1 MGMDIMTKLL
11 IRLFIRDANNVANP
25 RVRTAYGILSGA
37 VGIVCNLLLTVA
49 KFLIG
54 AVTNSIAITADA
66 VNNLSDAGSSAVTLF
81 SFKAANRPADD
92 EHPFGHGRI
101 EYIAALGVAFLILM
115 MGLELVRSSIDKI
128 MHPEALTFSV
138 PALIVLLLSIG
149 VKIWMALFN
158 RGLGKRIDSPAVG
171 AVVMDSVSDTAATA
185 VSMLALI
192 LSEFTALPLD
202 GYLGIVVALFIFYTG
217 IQIVR
222 DTVGSLLGQA
232 PDPKLVKMLETEI
245 LSFEGVVGVHDLIVH
260 DYGPNRIFASAHAE
274 VPANEDVMKSHDTID
289 LIERAIKKKFHLDM
303 VIHMDPIVVD
313 DEHINRLRMRIA
325 EIVRGVDPRFS
336 IHDFRMVEGPTHTNL
351 IFDLVI
357 PHNCGMT
364 KGEVYRQVN
373 ALVNELNPKYDT
385 VITVEHSFV
394 TETGLES

>member
-1 MGMDIMTKLL
+1 MTKLL
-11 IRLFIRDANNVANP
+11 IKLFIKDAGNTENP
-25 RVRTAYGILSGA
+25 AVRVRYGVLSGA
-37 VGIVCNLLLTVA
+37 VGIACNLLLTIA

-54 AVTNSIAITADA
+54 SLTNSIAITADA

-101 EYIAALGVAFLILM
+101 EYVAALGVAFLILM
-115 MGLELVRSSIDKI
+115 RGFELVRSSIDKI
-128 MHPEALTFSV
+128 MHPEALAFSV

-158 RGLGKRIDSPAVG
+158 HHLGKRIDSPAVG
-171 AVVMDSVSDTAATA
+171 AVVMDSVSDTAATT

-192 LSEFTALPLD
+192 LSKFTALPHD
-202 GYLGIVVALFIFYTG
+202 GHMGIVVALFIFYTG

-232 PDPKLVKMLETEI
+232 PDPKLVKELESEI
-245 LSFEGVVGVHDLIVH
+245 LSFDGVVGVHDLIVH
-260 DYGPNRIFASAHAE
+260 NYGPNRIFASAHAE
-274 VPANEDVMKSHDTID
+274 VPSNEDIMKSHDTID
-289 LIERAIKKKFHLDM
+289 LIEREIKKKFHIDM

-313 DEHINRLRMRIA
+313 DEQINRLRIQLSEIA
-325 EIVRGVDPRFS
+325 REIDPRFT

-357 PHNCGMT
+357 PHNCKM
-364 KGEVYRQVN
+364 KKSEIYRRVN
-373 ALVNELNPKYDT
+373 ELVNELGPQYYT
-385 VITVEHSFV
+385 VITVENSFV

>member
-1 MGMDIMTKLL
+1 MTKLL
-11 IRLFIRDANNVANP
+11 IKLFIKDADNTANAA
-25 RVRTAYGILSGA
+25 VRSRYGVLSGA
-37 VGIVCNLLLTVA
+37 VGIACNLLLTIA

-54 AVTNSIAITADA
+54 SLTNSIAITADA

-101 EYIAALGVAFLILM
+101 EYVAALGVAFLILM
-115 MGLELVRSSIDKI
+115 MGFELVRSSIDKI
-128 MHPEALTFSV
+128 MHPEALAFSV

-158 RGLGKRIDSPAVG
+158 HQLGKRIDSPAVG
-171 AVVMDSVSDTAATA
+171 AVVMDSVSDTAATT

-192 LSEFTALPLD
+192 LSKFTALPLD
-202 GYLGIVVALFIFYTG
+202 GYMGIVVALFIFYTG

-232 PDPKLVKMLETEI
+232 PDPKLVKELESEI
-245 LSFEGVVGVHDLIVH
+245 LSFDGVVGVHDLIVH
-260 DYGPNRIFASAHAE
+260 NYGPNRIFASAHAE
-274 VPANEDVMKSHDTID
+274 VPSNEDIMKSHDTID
-289 LIERAIKKKFHLDM
+289 LIEREIKKKFHIDM

-313 DEHINRLRMRIA
+313 DEQINRLRIQLSEIA
-325 EIVRGVDPRFS
+325 REIDPRFT

-357 PHNCGMT
+357 PHNCKM
-364 KGEVYRQVN
+364 KKSEIYRRVN
-373 ALVNELNPKYDT
+373 ELVNELGPQYYT
-385 VITVEHSFV
+385 VITVENSFV

>member
-1 MGMDIMTKLL
+1 MTKLL
-11 IRLFIRDANNVANP
+11 IKLFIKDAGNTENP
-25 RVRTAYGILSGA
+25 AVRVRYGVLSGA
-37 VGIVCNLLLTVA
+37 VGIACNLLLTIA

-54 AVTNSIAITADA
+54 SLTNSIAITADA

-81 SFKAANRPADD
+81 SFKAANRPTDD

-115 MGLELVRSSIDKI
+115 MGFELVRSSIDKI
-128 MHPEALTFSV
+128 MHPEALAFSV

-149 VKIWMALFN
+149 VKIWMAIFN
-158 RGLGKRIDSPAVG
+158 HQLGKRIDSPAVG
-171 AVVMDSVSDTAATA
+171 AVVMDSVSDTAATT

-192 LSEFTALPLD
+192 LSKFTALPLD
-202 GYLGIVVALFIFYTG
+202 GYMGIVVALFIFYTG

-232 PDPKLVKMLETEI
+232 PDPKLVKELESEI
-245 LSFEGVVGVHDLIVH
+245 LSFDGVVGVHDLIVH
-260 DYGPNRIFASAHAE
+260 NYGPNRIFASAHAE
-274 VPANEDVMKSHDTID
+274 VPSNEDIMKSHDTID
-289 LIERAIKKKFHLDM
+289 LIEREIKKKFHIDM

-313 DEHINRLRMRIA
+313 DEQINRLRLQLSEIA
-325 EIVRGVDPRFS
+325 REIDPRFT

-357 PHNCGMT
+357 PHNCKM
-364 KGEVYRQVN
+364 KKSEIYRRVN
-373 ALVNELNPKYDT
+373 ELVNELGPQYYT
-385 VITVEHSFV
+385 VITVENSFV

>member
-1 MGMDIMTKLL
+1 MTKLL
-11 IRLFIRDANNVANP
+11 IKLFIKDADNTANAA
-25 RVRTAYGILSGA
+25 VRSRYGVLSGA
-37 VGIVCNLLLTVA
+37 VGIACNLLLTIA

-54 AVTNSIAITADA
+54 SLTNSIAITAGA

-115 MGLELVRSSIDKI
+115 MGFELVRSSIDKI
-128 MHPEALTFSV
+128 MHPEALSFSV

-158 RGLGKRIDSPAVG
+158 HQLGKRIDSPAVG
-171 AVVMDSVSDTAATA
+171 AVVMDSVSDTAATT

-192 LSEFTALPLD
+192 LSKFTSLPLD
-202 GYLGIVVALFIFYTG
+202 GYMGIIVALFIFYTG

-222 DTVGSLLGQA
+222 DTVGNLLGRA
-232 PDPKLVKMLETEI
+232 PDPKLVKALETEI

-274 VPANEDVMKSHDTID
+274 VPSNADIMKSHDTID
-289 LIERAIKKKFHLDM
+289 LIEREIKKKFHMDM
-303 VIHMDPIVVD
+303 VIHMDPIVVE
-313 DEHINRLRMRIA
+313 DEQVNRLRLQLS
-325 EIVRGVDPRFS
+325 EIVRSIDPRFT

-351 IFDLVI
+351 IFDLAT
-357 PHNCGMT
+357 PHNCKM
-364 KGEVYRQVN
+364 KKSDIYQRVN
-373 ALVNELNPKYDT
+373 GLVNELGPQYYT
-385 VITVEHSFV
+385 VITIENSFV

>member
-1 MGMDIMTKLL
+1 MTKLL
-11 IRLFIRDANNVANP
+11 IKLFIKDAGNTENP
-25 RVRTAYGILSGA
+25 AVRVRYGVLSGA
-37 VGIVCNLLLTVA
+37 VGIACNLLLTIA

-54 AVTNSIAITADA
+54 SLTNSIAITADA

-101 EYIAALGVAFLILM
+101 EYVAALGVAFLILM
-115 MGLELVRSSIDKI
+115 MGFELVRSSIDKI
-128 MHPEALTFSV
+128 MHPEALAFSV

-158 RGLGKRIDSPAVG
+158 HQLGKRIDSPAVG
-171 AVVMDSVSDTAATA
+171 AVVMDSVSDTAATT

-192 LSEFTALPLD
+192 LSKFTALPLD
-202 GYLGIVVALFIFYTG
+202 GYMGIVVALFIFYTG

-232 PDPKLVKMLETEI
+232 PDPKLVKELESEI
-245 LSFEGVVGVHDLIVH
+245 LSFDGVVGVHDLIVH
-260 DYGPNRIFASAHAE
+260 NYGPNRIFASAHAE
-274 VPANEDVMKSHDTID
+274 LPSNEDIMKSHDTID
-289 LIERAIKKKFHLDM
+289 LIEREIKKKFHIDM

-313 DEHINRLRMRIA
+313 DEQINRLRIQLSEIA
-325 EIVRGVDPRFS
+325 REIDPRFT

-357 PHNCGMT
+357 PHNCKM
-364 KGEVYRQVN
+364 KKSEIYRRVN
-373 ALVNELNPKYDT
+373 ELVNELGPQYYT
-385 VITVEHSFV
+385 VITVENSFV

>member
-1 MGMDIMTKLL
+1 MTKLL
-11 IRLFIRDANNVANP
+11 IKLFIKDADNTANAA
-25 RVRTAYGILSGA
+25 VRSRYGVLSGA
-37 VGIVCNLLLTVA
+37 VGIACNLLLTIA

-54 AVTNSIAITADA
+54 SLTNSIAITADA

-115 MGLELVRSSIDKI
+115 MGFELVRSSIDKI
-128 MHPEALTFSV
+128 MHPEALSFSV

-158 RGLGKRIDSPAVG
+158 HQLGKRIDSPAVG
-171 AVVMDSVSDTAATA
+171 AVVMDSVSDTAATT

-192 LSEFTALPLD
+192 LSKFTSLPLD
-202 GYLGIVVALFIFYTG
+202 GYMGIIVALFIFYTG

-222 DTVGSLLGQA
+222 DTVGNLLGQA
-232 PDPKLVKMLETEI
+232 PDPKLVKALETEI

-274 VPANEDVMKSHDTID
+274 VPSNADIMKSHDTID
-289 LIERAIKKKFHLDM
+289 LIEREIKKKFHMDM
-303 VIHMDPIVVD
+303 VIHMDPIVVNNEAINETKKEVVD
-313 DEHINRLRMRIA
+313 MINEHFP
-325 EIVRGVDPRFS
+325 GVT
-336 IHDFRMVEGPTHTNL
+336 IHDFRMIQGPTHTNL
-351 IFDLVI
+351 IFDAVVPFQYGKTNEEVKQGIEKLISEKWDDYYAVI
-357 PHNCGMT
+357 QA
-364 KGEVYRQVN
+364 EQSY
-373 ALVNELNPKYDT
+373 
-385 VITVEHSFV
+385 
-394 TETGLES
+394 LE

>member
-1 MGMDIMTKLL
+1 MTKLL
-11 IRLFIRDANNVANP
+11 IKLFIKDAGNTENP
-25 RVRTAYGILSGA
+25 AVRVRYGVLSGA
-37 VGIVCNLLLTVA
+37 VGIACNLLLTIA

-54 AVTNSIAITADA
+54 SLTNSIAITADA

-115 MGLELVRSSIDKI
+115 MGFELVRSSIDKI
-128 MHPEALTFSV
+128 MHPEALAFSV

-149 VKIWMALFN
+149 VKIWMAIFN
-158 RGLGKRIDSPAVG
+158 HQLGKRIDSPAVG
-171 AVVMDSVSDTAATA
+171 AVVMDSVSDTAATT

-192 LSEFTALPLD
+192 LSKFTALPLD
-202 GYLGIVVALFIFYTG
+202 GYMGIVVALFIFYTG

-232 PDPKLVKMLETEI
+232 PDPKLVKELESEI
-245 LSFEGVVGVHDLIVH
+245 LSFDGVVG
-260 DYGPNRIFASAHAE
+260 AHAE
-274 VPANEDVMKSHDTID
+274 VPSNEDIMKSHDTID
-289 LIERAIKKKFHLDM
+289 LIEREIKKKFHIDM

-313 DEHINRLRMRIA
+313 DEQINRLRLQLSEIA
-325 EIVRGVDPRFS
+325 REIDPRFT

-357 PHNCGMT
+357 PHNCKM
-364 KGEVYRQVN
+364 KKSEIYRRVN
-373 ALVNELNPKYDT
+373 ELVNELGPQYYT
-385 VITVEHSFV
+385 VITVENSFV

>member
-1 MGMDIMTKLL
+1 MTKLL
-11 IRLFIRDANNVANP
+11 IKLFIKDAGNTENP
-25 RVRTAYGILSGA
+25 AVRVRYGVLSGA
-37 VGIVCNLLLTVA
+37 VGIACNLLLTIA

-54 AVTNSIAITADA
+54 SLTNSIAITADA
-66 VNNLSDAGSSAVTLF
+66 VNNLSDAGSSTVTLF

-101 EYIAALGVAFLILM
+101 EYVAALGVAFLILM
-115 MGLELVRSSIDKI
+115 MGFELVRSSIDKI
-128 MHPEALTFSV
+128 MHPEALAFSV

-158 RGLGKRIDSPAVG
+158 HQLGKRIDSPAVG
-171 AVVMDSVSDTAATA
+171 AVVMDSVSDTAATT

-192 LSEFTALPLD
+192 LSKFTALPLD
-202 GYLGIVVALFIFYTG
+202 GYMGIVVALFIFYTG

-232 PDPKLVKMLETEI
+232 PDPKLVKELESEI
-245 LSFEGVVGVHDLIVH
+245 LSFDGVVGVHDLIVH
-260 DYGPNRIFASAHAE
+260 NYGPNRIFASAHAE
-274 VPANEDVMKSHDTID
+274 LPSNEDIMKSHDTID
-289 LIERAIKKKFHLDM
+289 LIEREIKKKFHIDM

-313 DEHINRLRMRIA
+313 DEQINRLRIQLSEIA
-325 EIVRGVDPRFS
+325 REIDPRFT

-357 PHNCGMT
+357 PHNCKM
-364 KGEVYRQVN
+364 KKSEIYRRVN
-373 ALVNELNPKYDT
+373 ELVNELGPQYYT
-385 VITVEHSFV
+385 VITVENSFV

>member
-1 MGMDIMTKLL
+1 MTKLL
-11 IRLFIRDANNVANP
+11 IKLFIKDAGNTENP
-25 RVRTAYGILSGA
+25 AVRVRYGVLSGA
-37 VGIVCNLLLTVA
+37 VGIACNLLLTIA

-54 AVTNSIAITADA
+54 SLTNSIAITADA

-115 MGLELVRSSIDKI
+115 MGFELVRSSIDKI
-128 MHPEALTFSV
+128 MHPEALAFSV

-149 VKIWMALFN
+149 VKIWMAIFN
-158 RGLGKRIDSPAVG
+158 HQLGKRIDSPAVG
-171 AVVMDSVSDTAATA
+171 AVVMDSVSDTAATT

-192 LSEFTALPLD
+192 LSKFTALPLD
-202 GYLGIVVALFIFYTG
+202 GYMGIVVALFIFYTG
-217 IQIVR
+217 TQIVR

-232 PDPKLVKMLETEI
+232 PDPKLVKELESEI
-245 LSFEGVVGVHDLIVH
+245 LSFDGVVGVHDLIVH
-260 DYGPNRIFASAHAE
+260 NYGPNRIFASAHAE
-274 VPANEDVMKSHDTID
+274 VPSNEDIMKSHDTID
-289 LIERAIKKKFHLDM
+289 LIEREIKKKFHIDM

-313 DEHINRLRMRIA
+313 DEQINRLRLQLSEIA
-325 EIVRGVDPRFS
+325 REIDPRFT

-357 PHNCGMT
+357 PHNCKM
-364 KGEVYRQVN
+364 KKSEIYRRVN
-373 ALVNELNPKYDT
+373 ELVNELGPQYYT
-385 VITVEHSFV
+385 VITVENSFV

>member
-1 MGMDIMTKLL
+1 MTKLL
-11 IRLFIRDANNVANP
+11 IKLFIKDAGNTENP
-25 RVRTAYGILSGA
+25 AVRVRYGVLSGA
-37 VGIVCNLLLTVA
+37 VGIACNLLLTIA

-54 AVTNSIAITADA
+54 SLTNSIAITADA

-115 MGLELVRSSIDKI
+115 MGFELVRSSIDKI
-128 MHPEALTFSV
+128 MHPEALAFSV

-149 VKIWMALFN
+149 VKIWMAIFN
-158 RGLGKRIDSPAVG
+158 HQLGKRIDSPAVG
-171 AVVMDSVSDTAATA
+171 AVVMDSVSDTAATT

-192 LSEFTALPLD
+192 LSKFTALPLD
-202 GYLGIVVALFIFYTG
+202 GYMGIVVALFIFYTG

-232 PDPKLVKMLETEI
+232 PDPKLVKELESEI
-245 LSFEGVVGVHDLIVH
+245 LSFDGVVGVHDLIVH
-260 DYGPNRIFASAHAE
+260 NYGPNRIFASAHAE
-274 VPANEDVMKSHDTID
+274 VPSNEDIMKSHDTID
-289 LIERAIKKKFHLDM
+289 LIEREIKKKFHIDM

-313 DEHINRLRMRIA
+313 DEQINRLRLQLSEIA
-325 EIVRGVDPRFS
+325 REIDPRFT

-357 PHNCGMT
+357 PHNCKM
-364 KGEVYRQVN
+364 KKSEIYRRVN
-373 ALVNELNPKYDT
+373 ELVNELGPQYYT
-385 VITVEHSFV
+385 VITVENSFV
-394 TETGLES
+394 METGLES

>member
-1 MGMDIMTKLL
+1 MTKLL
-11 IRLFIRDANNVANP
+11 IKLFIKDAGNTENP
-25 RVRTAYGILSGA
+25 AVRVRYGVLSGA
-37 VGIVCNLLLTVA
+37 VGIACNLLLTIA

-54 AVTNSIAITADA
+54 SLTNSIAITADA

-115 MGLELVRSSIDKI
+115 MGFELVRSSIDKI
-128 MHPEALTFSV
+128 MHPEALAFSV

-149 VKIWMALFN
+149 VKIWMAIFN
-158 RGLGKRIDSPAVG
+158 HQLGKRIDSPAVG
-171 AVVMDSVSDTAATA
+171 AVVMDSVSDTAATT

-192 LSEFTALPLD
+192 LSKFTALPLD
-202 GYLGIVVALFIFYTG
+202 GYMGIVVALFIFYTG

-232 PDPKLVKMLETEI
+232 PDPKLVKELESEI
-245 LSFEGVVGVHDLIVH
+245 LSFDGVVGVHDLIVH
-260 DYGPNRIFASAHAE
+260 NYGPNRIFASSHAE
-274 VPANEDVMKSHDTID
+274 VPSNEDIMKSHDTID
-289 LIERAIKKKFHLDM
+289 LIEREIKKKFHIDM

-313 DEHINRLRMRIA
+313 DEQINRLRLQLSEIA
-325 EIVRGVDPRFS
+325 REIDPRFT

-357 PHNCGMT
+357 PHNCKM
-364 KGEVYRQVN
+364 KKSEIYRRVN
-373 ALVNELNPKYDT
+373 ELVNELGPQYYT
-385 VITVEHSFV
+385 VITVENSFV

>member
-1 MGMDIMTKLL
+1 MTKLL
-11 IRLFIRDANNVANP
+11 IKLFIKDAGNTENP
-25 RVRTAYGILSGA
+25 AVRVRYGVLSGA
-37 VGIVCNLLLTVA
+37 VGIACNLLLTIA

-54 AVTNSIAITADA
+54 SLTNSIAITADA

-115 MGLELVRSSIDKI
+115 MGFELVRSSIDKI
-128 MHPEALTFSV
+128 MHPEALAFSV

-149 VKIWMALFN
+149 VKIWMAIFN
-158 RGLGKRIDSPAVG
+158 HQLGKRIDSPAVG
-171 AVVMDSVSDTAATA
+171 AVVMDSVSDTAATT

-192 LSEFTALPLD
+192 LSKFTALPLD
-202 GYLGIVVALFIFYTG
+202 GYMGIVVALFIFYTG

-232 PDPKLVKMLETEI
+232 PDPKLVKELESEI
-245 LSFEGVVGVHDLIVH
+245 LSFDGVVGVHDLIVH
-260 DYGPNRIFASAHAE
+260 NYGPNRIFASAHAE
-274 VPANEDVMKSHDTID
+274 VPSNEDIMKSHDTID
-289 LIERAIKKKFHLDM
+289 LIEREIKKKFHIDM

-313 DEHINRLRMRIA
+313 DEQINRLRLQLSEIA
-325 EIVRGVDPRFS
+325 REIDPRFT

-357 PHNCGMT
+357 PHNCKM
-364 KGEVYRQVN
+364 KKSEIYRR
-373 ALVNELNPKYDT
+373 VNELGPQYYT
-385 VITVEHSFV
+385 VIMIENSFV

>member
-1 MGMDIMTKLL
+1 MTKLL
-11 IRLFIRDANNVANP
+11 IKLFIKDADNTANAA
-25 RVRTAYGILSGA
+25 VRSRYGVLSGA
-37 VGIVCNLLLTVA
+37 VGIACNLLLTIA

-54 AVTNSIAITADA
+54 SLTNSIAITADA

-115 MGLELVRSSIDKI
+115 MGFELVRSSIDKI
-128 MHPEALTFSV
+128 MHPEALSFSV

-158 RGLGKRIDSPAVG
+158 HQLGKRIDSPAVG
-171 AVVMDSVSDTAATA
+171 AVVMDSVSDTAATT

-192 LSEFTALPLD
+192 LSKITSLPLD
-202 GYLGIVVALFIFYTG
+202 GYMGIIVALFIFYTG

-222 DTVGSLLGQA
+222 DTVGNLLGQA
-232 PDPKLVKMLETEI
+232 PDPKLVKALETEI

-274 VPANEDVMKSHDTID
+274 VPSNADIMKSHDTID
-289 LIERAIKKKFHLDM
+289 LIEREIKKKFHMDM
-303 VIHMDPIVVD
+303 VIHMDPIVVE
-313 DEHINRLRMRIA
+313 DEQVNRLRLQLSEIA
-325 EIVRGVDPRFS
+325 RSIDPRFT

-357 PHNCGMT
+357 PHNCKMKKKRHLPASKRAGKRT
-364 KGEVYRQVN
+364 RPAILYGN
-373 ALVNELNPKYDT
+373 HD
-385 VITVEHSFV
+385 
-394 TETGLES
+394 

>member
-1 MGMDIMTKLL
+1 MTKLL
-11 IRLFIRDANNVANP
+11 IKLFIKDAGNTENP
-25 RVRTAYGILSGA
+25 AVRVRYGVLSGA
-37 VGIVCNLLLTVA
+37 VGIACNLLLTIA

-54 AVTNSIAITADA
+54 SLTNSIAITADA

-101 EYIAALGVAFLILM
+101 EYVAALGVAFLILM
-115 MGLELVRSSIDKI
+115 MGFELVRSSIDKI
-128 MHPEALTFSV
+128 MHPEALAFSV

-158 RGLGKRIDSPAVG
+158 HQLGKRIDSPAVG
-171 AVVMDSVSDTAATA
+171 AVVMDSVSDTAATT

-192 LSEFTALPLD
+192 LSKFTALPLD
-202 GYLGIVVALFIFYTG
+202 GYMGIVVALFIFYTG

-232 PDPKLVKMLETEI
+232 PDPKLVKELESEI
-245 LSFEGVVGVHDLIVH
+245 LSFDGVVGVHDLIVH
-260 DYGPNRIFASAHAE
+260 NYGPNRIFASAHAE
-274 VPANEDVMKSHDTID
+274 VPSNEDIMKSHDTID
-289 LIERAIKKKFHLDM
+289 LIEREIKKKFHIDM

-313 DEHINRLRMRIA
+313 DEQINRLRLQLSEIA
-325 EIVRGVDPRFS
+325 REIDPRFT

-357 PHNCGMT
+357 PHNCKM
-364 KGEVYRQVN
+364 KKSEIYRRVN
-373 ALVNELNPKYDT
+373 ELVNELGPQYYT
-385 VITVEHSFV
+385 VITVENSFV